1 MRYREK
7 LVAFRNRVLAF
18 GLVGGIGFAVEA
30 VILQGLSYAGVQPIM
45 GRAFSFPV
53 AVTATWLLNKH
64 YTFRDRPVA
73 AGRTQYLLYVGG
85 QIGGALINIC
95 AFVLTIRRWPAL
107 STQPVVPLTVGSALG
122 LIFNYAW
129 ANALVFK
136 DASPAP
142 ASNQ

>member
-18 GLVGGIGFAVEA
+18 GVVGGVGFAVEA

-64 YTFRDRPVA
+64 YTFRDRAVA
-73 AGRTQYLLYVGG
+73 AGRSQYLLYLGG

-95 AFVLTIRRWPAL
+95 AFVLTIRHWPAL
-107 STQPVVPLTVGSALG
+107 STQPIVPLMVGSALG
-122 LIFNYAW
+122 LIFNYSW
-129 ANALVFK
+129 AHALVFRGP
-136 DASPAP
+136 SPAP
-142 ASNQ
+142 ASNP